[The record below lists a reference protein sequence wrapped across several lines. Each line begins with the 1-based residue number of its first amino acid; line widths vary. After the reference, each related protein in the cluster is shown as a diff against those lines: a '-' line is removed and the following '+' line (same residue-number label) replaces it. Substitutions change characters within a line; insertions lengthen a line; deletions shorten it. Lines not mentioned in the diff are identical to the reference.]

1 LTEKK
6 YRSRNQ
12 TPKEA
17 LAVHR
22 PNLTDAPH
30 SVTRERRNSPRHIRF
45 AALCAAAITIFAGC
59 TVGPNYVRPTAEVP
73 TDFKETPANWK
84 QAQPSDAVAK
94 GKWWEIYQD
103 PQLNELEEQIN
114 VSNQTLKAEQEQFA
128 QARAALRITRSN
140 LFPNVST
147 SPSVTRTHLA
157 PNEPNFNST
166 LESTDYNTFTIP
178 VDVSYEVDLWG
189 RVRRT
194 VEASRSEAQ
203 ATGADLANVS
213 LSLHAE
219 LAGDYFQLRG
229 LDAQKQL
236 LDSTV
241 VSFQKALDL
250 TQSRFHGGLASAVD
264 VAQAKTILDTTRAES
279 TDVGVQRAA
288 FEHAIAVLIGKPASQ
303 FSLPLIP
310 LTAPPPV
317 IPSGLPSDLLERRPD
332 ISAAERRV
340 QEQNAQIG
348 VARAA
353 YFPQLTLSGS
363 GGFESTA
370 FTTLL
375 QGPSG
380 FWLLGGQAAEYL
392 FDGGARR
399 GASDQAKAAWNQ
411 SVDNYRQTVLVAFQ
425 EVEDNLAALRIL
437 EVEANQEAE
446 AVASA
451 EHSLSLSVTR
461 YRGGVANYLE
471 VTTAQSAA
479 LADEVTAVN
488 LLTRRLAASV
498 LLIKAIGGGWNV
510 SQLPH
515 V

>member
-1 LTEKK
+1 
-6 YRSRNQ
+6 
-12 TPKEA
+12 
-17 LAVHR
+17 
-22 PNLTDAPH
+22 
-30 SVTRERRNSPRHIRF
+30 
-45 AALCAAAITIFAGC
+45 
-59 TVGPNYVRPTAEVP
+59 
-73 TDFKETPANWK
+73 
-84 QAQPSDAVAK
+84 
-94 GKWWEIYQD
+94 
-103 PQLNELEEQIN
+103 
-114 VSNQTLKAEQEQFA
+114 
-128 QARAALRITRSN
+128 
-140 LFPNVST
+140 
-147 SPSVTRTHLA
+147 
-157 PNEPNFNST
+157 
-166 LESTDYNTFTIP
+166 

-219 LAGDYFQLRG
+219 LASDYFQLRG

-241 VSFQKALDL
+241 ESFQKALEL
-250 TQSRFHGGLASAVD
+250 TESRYHGGLASAVD
-264 VAQAKTILDTTRAES
+264 VAQAQTILDTTRAEA

-288 FEHAIAVLIGKPASQ
+288 FEHAIAVLVGKPASQ
-303 FSLPLIP
+303 FTLPPIP
-310 LTAPPPV
+310 LNAPPPV
-317 IPSGLPSDLLERRPD
+317 IPSGMPSDLLERRPD

-340 QEQNAQIG
+340 QEQNANIG

-353 YFPQLTLSGS
+353 YYPQITLSGT

-370 FTTLL
+370 ITTLL

-380 FWLLGGQAAEYL
+380 FWMLGGQAAEYL

-399 GASDQAKAAWNQ
+399 GASEQAKAAWNQ

-437 EVEANQEAE
+437 ETEADQEAQ
-446 AVASA
+446 AVAAAQHSV
-451 EHSLSLSVTR
+451 SLSLTR
-461 YRGGVANYLE
+461 YRGGVTNYLE

-488 LLTRRLAASV
+488 ILSRRLAASV
-498 LLIKAIGGGWNV
+498 LLIKALGGGW
-510 SQLPH
+510 STAELPKESSIRN
-515 V
+515 

>member
-1 LTEKK
+1 ML
-6 YRSRNQ
+6 
-12 TPKEA
+12 
-17 LAVHR
+17 R
-22 PNLTDAPH
+22 PNLADPPH
-30 SVTRERRNSPRHIRF
+30 NLPRRFRL
-45 AALCAAAITIFAGC
+45 AALCAVAITIFAGC
-59 TVGPNYVRPTAEVP
+59 TVGPNYVHPTAEVP

-84 QAQPSDAVAK
+84 QAQPSDAIAK

-103 PQLNELEEQIN
+103 PQLNELEEKIN

-147 SPSVTRTHLA
+147 TPSVSRTHIA
-157 PNEPNFNST
+157 PNQPLFNAT
-166 LESTDYNTFTIP
+166 TETKDYNTFTIP
-178 VDVSYEVDLWG
+178 VDVSYEPDLWG
-189 RVRRT
+189 RVRRS

-241 VSFQKALDL
+241 DSFQKALDL
-250 TQSRFHGGLASAVD
+250 TESRYHGGLASAVD
-264 VAQAKTILDTTRAES
+264 VAQAQTILDTTRAEA

-303 FSLPLIP
+303 FSLPPIP

-353 YFPQLTLSGS
+353 YYPQITLGGS
-363 GGFESTA
+363 GGFESA
-370 FTTLL
+370 VFTTLL

-380 FWLLGGQAAEYL
+380 FWMLGGQAAETL

-399 GASDQAKAAWNQ
+399 GASEQAKAAWNQ
-411 SVDNYRQTVLVAFQ
+411 SVDNYRQTVLVAFE

-437 EVEANQEAE
+437 ENEANQEAE
-446 AVASA
+446 AVAA
-451 EHSLSLSVTR
+451 AQHSLSLSITR
-461 YRGGVANYLE
+461 YRGGVTNYLE

-479 LADEVTAVN
+479 LSDEVTAVSI
-488 LLTRRLAASV
+488 LTRRLAASV
-498 LLIKAIGGGWNV
+498 LLVKALGGGWNV
-510 SQLPH
+510 SQIPH

>member
-1 LTEKK
+1 
-6 YRSRNQ
+6 
-12 TPKEA
+12 
-17 LAVHR
+17 VHR
-22 PNLTDAPH
+22 LNRADPPNIFTSARRGT
-30 SVTRERRNSPRHIRF
+30 TRGLRL
-45 AALCAAAITIFAGC
+45 AASCAAAITFFSGC

-84 QAQPSDAVAK
+84 QAQPSDAISK

-128 QARAALRITRSN
+128 QARAALRITSSN

-147 SPSVTRTHLA
+147 APSASRMRLA
-157 PNEPNFNST
+157 PNEPLFNSAAGKA
-166 LESTDYNTFTIP
+166 DFNTFTIP

-189 RVRRT
+189 RVRRS
-194 VEASRSEAQ
+194 VEASRSAAQ
-203 ATGADLANVS
+203 ATGADLASVS

-219 LAGDYFQLRG
+219 LAADYFQLRG

-236 LDSTV
+236 LDSNV
-241 VSFQKALDL
+241 EAFEKALDL
-250 TQSRFHGGLASAVD
+250 TESRYHGGLASAVD

-279 TDVGVQRAA
+279 TDLGVQRAA
-288 FEHAIAVLIGKPASQ
+288 FEHAVAVLIGKPASQ
-303 FSLPLIP
+303 FSLPPIP

-317 IPSGLPSDLLERRPD
+317 IPSGLPSNLLERRPD
-332 ISAAERRV
+332 IAAAERRV

-363 GGFESTA
+363 GGFDSGVI
-370 FTTLL
+370 TTLL
-375 QGPSG
+375 QGPGG
-380 FWLLGGQAAEYL
+380 FWALGGQAAETL

-399 GASDQAKAAWNQ
+399 GASEQAKAAWNQ

-437 EVEANQEAE
+437 ENEADQEAE

-451 EHSLSLSVTR
+451 QHSLSLSLTR

-488 LLTRRLAASV
+488 ILTRRLAASV
-498 LLIKAIGGGWNV
+498 LLVKALGGGWSV
-510 SQLPH
+510 SQIPH